1 MKKIEKL
8 ENYRTLN
15 NGPLK
20 IIKKKEEQ
28 NKKMNEINNQIGY
41 LTTIN
46 NEKEVKV
53 KYLEAKIKEY
63 KNNKKTL
70 QKQINN
76 LIKNLNELKNKK
88 KLKDKENQ
96 DLINKIIKIKEEVK
110 SNCYEIENEK
120 ENINN

>member
-1 MKKIEKL
+1 
-8 ENYRTLN
+8 
-15 NGPLK
+15 
-20 IIKKKEEQ
+20 
-28 NKKMNEINNQIGY
+28 MNEINNQIGY